1 MLETIGFILL
11 ERLVSYGWND
21 KFHTVGT
28 ISFIRMEPFLTFS
41 SIICSFIMKGYLFMN
56 RVTKTK
62 RNGVEE

>member
-1 MLETIGFILL
+1 MGTIRFIWLK
-11 ERLVSYGWND
+11 RSVSSYWND
-21 KFHTVGT
+21 WFHMVGT